1 MSTVVNLMDFRERGR
16 DLPTLVL
23 IDLHHELSG
32 AVEPQGTT
40 LLSEA
45 LSNCR
50 AALRHARA
58 CGIPVA
64 FTRQV
69 TPPASMLASPAYPR
83 WIEGFEPNRWDMVF
97 DRQRPSCY
105 ASPEFREFAE
115 EIGGNY
121 VIAGR
126 FGELSCLSTAIDASH
141 RDHRPTFLADCLMCR
156 AHDDLPAAAMLR
168 AVTCILS
175 HYAQSVRTQ
184 PWIRAT
190 SRRVG
195 AIG

>member
-1 MSTVVNLMDFRERGR
+1 MNTVVKLMDFKERGR
-16 DLPTLVL
+16 PLPTLLL
-23 IDLHHELSG
+23 IDLHHDASG
-32 AVEPQGTT
+32 AAEPEAPAF
-40 LLSEA
+40 LPEA
-45 LSNCR
+45 LANCR

-69 TPPASMLASPAYPR
+69 AAAQTKLTSPAYPR
-83 WIEGFEPNRWDMVF
+83 WIEGIEPNRWDMVF

-105 ASPEFREFAE
+105 ASPEFREVAE

-126 FGELSCLSTAIDASH
+126 FGEISCLSTAVDAFH
-141 RDHRPTFLADCLMCR
+141 RDHHPTVLADALTCR
-156 AHDDLPAAAMLR
+156 THDDVSAPAMLE
-168 AVTCILS
+168 AVTHILS
-175 HYAQSVRTQ
+175 HYAAIVRTQ

-195 AIG
+195 AIK

>member
-1 MSTVVNLMDFRERGR
+1 MNTIVKLQDFRERGR
-16 DLPTLVL
+16 ALPTLVL
-23 IDLHHELSG
+23 IDLHHDASG
-32 AVEPQGTT
+32 DAEPEAAA
-40 LLSEA
+40 LLSEGLA
-45 LSNCR
+45 NCR

-69 TPPASMLASPAYPR
+69 APLASMLASPAYPR
-83 WIEGFEPNRWDMVF
+83 WIEGIEPNRWDMVF

-105 ASPEFREFAE
+105 ASAEFREVAD

-126 FGELSCLSTAIDASH
+126 FGELSCLSTAIDAFH
-141 RDHRPTFLADCLMCR
+141 RDHRPTVLSDALMCR
-156 AHDDLPAAAMLR
+156 AHDDVPAGAMLR
-168 AVTCILS
+168 AVTCILT
-175 HYAQSVRTQ
+175 HYADTAGTQ
-184 PWIRAT
+184 HWIRAT

-195 AIG
+195 AIR

>member
-1 MSTVVNLMDFRERGR
+1 MNTVVNLRDFKERGR
-16 DLPTLVL
+16 DLPTLLL
-23 IDLHHELSG
+23 IDLHHDVSG
-32 AVEPQGTT
+32 VTDPKVEIF
-40 LLSEA
+40 LAEA
-45 LSNCR
+45 LANCR

-69 TPPASMLASPAYPR
+69 VPSANMLASPTYPR
-83 WIEGFEPNRWDMVF
+83 WIEGIEPSRWDRVF

-105 ASPEFREFAE
+105 ACAEFRAVAD

-126 FGELSCLSTAIDASH
+126 FGELSCLATAIDAFH
-141 RDHRPTFLADCLMCR
+141 RDHRPTVLADALMCR
-156 AHDDLPAAAMLR
+156 AHDDLPDAAMLR

-175 HYAQSVRTQ
+175 HYSDTISTQ

-195 AIG
+195 AIK